1 MSTPGGFDK
10 LSHRDADRS
19 LSLSKGRDEGFDKL
33 SHRDEGF
40 DKLSQQES
48 RSLSLSKG
56 RLRVVVA
63 TDRIGSLDSLAAGTA
78 LARGFAEHAAVA
90 VVPLASGG
98 PDLAMAVAAL
108 VGAQP
113 VVERDR
119 WSVQTSEL
127 ALFGQRDAD
136 PDSAGFGRWAT
147 ANLGDARTV
156 VLDLTGLGAADG
168 GAGLLEEARDALAGR
183 EVIGIV
189 DADDLELPATGI
201 NSGHAKRAY
210 AAGADI
216 ADVLAADARLRA
228 WADSLGEGLATRPGG
243 GAAGGVA
250 LAVLGLNGRIA
261 TGQHYCHER
270 ASLGQTMV
278 ASDLVVTGTTSIGA
292 LERGGPVV
300 AQVAAWAGESLRPC
314 LAFTTG
320 DALSRRELRT
330 FGIEAAYSLDPEPT
344 ADQLAALA
352 ARVASGWAGAA
363 AADA

>member
-1 MSTPGGFDK
+1 MS
-10 LSHRDADRS
+10 
-19 LSLSKGRDEGFDKL
+19 
-33 SHRDEGF
+33 
-40 DKLSQQES
+40 
-48 RSLSLSKG
+48 

-63 TDRIGSLDSLAAGTA
+63 TDRIGALASLSAGTA
-78 LARGFAEHAAVA
+78 LARGFAAHAAVA
-90 VVPLASGG
+90 VVPLAAGG
-98 PDLAMAVAAL
+98 PDLAAAVAAL
-108 VGAQP
+108 TGAEAE
-113 VVERDR
+113 VERDR
-119 WSVQTSEL
+119 WCVRTSAL

-136 PDSAGFGRWAT
+136 PDSAGFGRWIA
-147 ANLGDARTV
+147 ANLGDAQRV
-156 VLDLTGLGAADG
+156 ILDLTGLGAADG

-183 EVIGIV
+183 ELIGIV

-228 WADSLGEGLATRPGG
+228 WAESLGEGLATRPGG

-261 TGQHYCHER
+261 TGQHYCHEL
-270 ASLGQTMV
+270 ASLGQTIA
-278 ASDLVVTGTTSIGA
+278 ASDLVVTGATSIGA

-300 AQVAAWAGESLRPC
+300 AQVAAWAGEALRPC

-330 FGIEAAYSLDPEPT
+330 FGIEAAYSLDPDSGAE
-344 ADQLAALA
+344 QLTALA
-352 ARVASGWAGAA
+352 ARVASGWAGGAS
-363 AADA
+363 ADA

>member
-1 MSTPGGFDK
+1 VS
-10 LSHRDADRS
+10 
-19 LSLSKGRDEGFDKL
+19 
-33 SHRDEGF
+33 
-40 DKLSQQES
+40 
-48 RSLSLSKG
+48 

-63 TDRIGSLDSLAAGTA
+63 TDRIGTLDSLSAGTA
-78 LARGFAEHAAVA
+78 LARGFAAHAAVA
-90 VVPLASGG
+90 VVPLAAGG
-98 PDLAMAVAAL
+98 PDLAAAVAAL
-108 VGAQP
+108 SGAGAE
-113 VVERDR
+113 VERDR
-119 WSVQTSEL
+119 WCVRTSAL

-136 PDSAGFGRWAT
+136 PDSAGFGRWIA
-147 ANLGDARTV
+147 ANLGDAQRV
-156 VLDLTGLGAADG
+156 ILDLTGLGAADG

-183 EVIGIV
+183 ELIGIV
-189 DADDLELPATGI
+189 DADDLDLPATGI

-228 WADSLGEGLATRPGG
+228 WAESLGDGLATRPGG

-261 TGQHYCHER
+261 TGQHYCHEL
-270 ASLGQTMV
+270 ASLGQTIA

-300 AQVAAWAGESLRPC
+300 AQVAAWAGEALRPC

-330 FGIEAAYSLDPEPT
+330 FGIEASYSLDPDPSAE
-344 ADQLAALA
+344 QLTALA
-352 ARVASGWAGAA
+352 ARVASGWAGGAS
-363 AADA
+363 ADA